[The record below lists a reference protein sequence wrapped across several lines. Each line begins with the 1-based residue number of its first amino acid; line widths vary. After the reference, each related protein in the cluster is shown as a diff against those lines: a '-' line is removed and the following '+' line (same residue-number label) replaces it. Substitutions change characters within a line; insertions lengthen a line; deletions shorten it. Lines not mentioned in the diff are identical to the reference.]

1 MEELGQESTMQV
13 ALTPV
18 AGPIAGPSG
27 QSLPVWDRRTCLV
40 VVPLAL
46 VVIYAF
52 APVLDNGFVNW
63 DDTVNFLY
71 NPYFRGLGTAQ
82 LRWAWT
88 TFWTGTYR
96 PLAWMLFET
105 EYVFCKLDPRGYH
118 LTSLLL
124 QVATAVVLYIFTMVL
139 LVRCGN
145 DSRLENRWPM
155 SLSAGL
161 ATALFMAHPL
171 RVEVVAWA
179 TVQSY
184 MLCALFSMLAV
195 LAYLH
200 AFGTTT
206 ARRWSWLVGSFL
218 LFVTALL
225 FHAVAVSL
233 PAVLLVLDAYPLRRF
248 WAEPGRW
255 FGPELRRV
263 LWEKVPFLIASL
275 VFMGLAIAAKP
286 LSRFPVRQYPLSQ
299 CVARACYGIW
309 FYVIKTIWPFD
320 LIAVYPLP
328 KDVNWFSLPYSVS
341 IVATLVMSALS

>member
-1 MEELGQESTMQV
+1 M
-13 ALTPV
+13 
-18 AGPIAGPSG
+18 
-27 QSLPVWDRRTCLV
+27 
-40 VVPLAL
+40 
-46 VVIYAF
+46 
-52 APVLDNGFVNW
+52 
-63 DDTVNFLY
+63 
-71 NPYFRGLGTAQ
+71 
-82 LRWAWT
+82 
-88 TFWTGTYR
+88 
-96 PLAWMLFET
+96 
-105 EYVFCKLDPRGYH
+105 
-118 LTSLLL
+118 
-124 QVATAVVLYIFTMVL
+124 
-139 LVRCGN
+139 
-145 DSRLENRWPM
+145 
-155 SLSAGL
+155 
-161 ATALFMAHPL
+161 
-171 RVEVVAWA
+171 
-179 TVQSY
+179 
-184 MLCALFSMLAV
+184 
-195 LAYLH
+195 
-200 AFGTTT
+200 
-206 ARRWSWLVGSFL
+206 GSFL

-341 IVATLVMSALS
+341 IVATLVMSAVLILLRHRWPGLLAAWVSYLVILAPNSGLILSNDQIAADRYSYISMLGFVPLLAAGLCQPWKMSLRSHPGAGIGMAAGKDRGLNGCRPEQVASWCRHRDDCAGPRSTSGADCPDAKPVPDLAQPGNPVGPRSEPWGKR